1 MNVVQRMGDS
11 VTFLRQ
17 VWENKAVL
25 RVLLGSENFAFVRDY
40 LPGHFYSPIPD
51 LSELREQTRA
61 SCGEAIE
68 NLPAIELNESRQVQ
82 MTDTFAQFYGQLP
95 FPDKQSRQFR
105 YFFDNPYFS
114 YGDGVILYS
123 FLRSFRPARVV
134 EVGSGFSSAEMLDA
148 NEVFFDGG
156 LDFSF
161 IEPHPERL
169 YSLLSERD
177 KSTYKIIVKPV
188 QRVDA
193 AVFRSLAQNDILF
206 IDASHVGKSHSDVL
220 HILFEILPKL
230 NKGVLVHFHD
240 VMWPFEYPQS
250 WLEEGRAFNEAYFLR
265 AFLQYNSAFEVLFF
279 NSFMVA
285 KHAELLRMKMPR
297 MLKSPSTPE
306 TIGNSSLWL
315 RKIA

>member
-1 MNVVQRMGDS
+1 MNVIQRMGQGM
-11 VTFLRQ
+11 TFLRQ

-25 RVLLGSENFAFVRDY
+25 RALLDSENFAFVRDY
-40 LPGHFYSPIPD
+40 PPGHFYSPIPD
-51 LSELREQTRA
+51 LRELREQTSAR
-61 SCGEAIE
+61 CEQGIE
-68 NLPAIELNESRQVQ
+68 NLPGIELNEARQLQ
-82 MTDTFAQFYGQLP
+82 MVDAFAQFCGELP

-123 FLRSFRPARVV
+123 VLRSFRPVRVV
-134 EVGSGFSSAEMLDA
+134 EVGSGFSSAEMLDV
-148 NEVFFDGG
+148 NDVFFDRAVE
-156 LDFSF
+156 FIF
-161 IEPHPERL
+161 IEPRPERL
-169 YSLLSERD
+169 YSLVSEQD
-177 KSTYKIIVKPV
+177 KRSYRIEVKPV
-188 QRVDA
+188 QRVDS

-206 IDASHVGKSHSDVL
+206 VDSSHVGKSHSDVL
-220 HILFEILPKL
+220 HILFEILPRL

-265 AFLQYNSAFEVLFF
+265 AFLQHNSAFEVLFF
-279 NSFMVA
+279 NAFMMA
-285 KHAELLRMKMPR
+285 QHAELLRVRMPR

>member
-1 MNVVQRMGDS
+1 MNVIQQMRHSM
-11 VTFLRQ
+11 TFLRQ

-25 RVLLGSENFAFVRDY
+25 RGLLGSENFALVRDY
-40 LPGHFYSPIPD
+40 PPGHFYSPIPD
-51 LSELREQTRA
+51 LCELREQANAR
-61 SCGEAIE
+61 CEEGIE
-68 NLPAIELNESRQVQ
+68 NLPGIELNESRQLQ
-82 MTDTFAQFYGQLP
+82 MVDTFAQFYGELP
-95 FPDKQSRQFR
+95 FPDKQTRQFR

-123 FLRSFRPARVV
+123 FLRSFKPERVV
-134 EVGSGFSSAEMLDA
+134 EVGSGFSSAEMLDV
-148 NEVFFDGG
+148 NDVFFDRAVE
-156 LDFSF
+156 FIF

-169 YSLLSERD
+169 YSLLSEQEKGSYR
-177 KSTYKIIVKPV
+177 IEVKPV

-193 AVFRSLAQNDILF
+193 TVFRSLAQNDVLF
-206 IDASHVGKSHSDVL
+206 IDSSHVGKSHSDVL
-220 HILFEILPKL
+220 HILFEILPSL

-265 AFLQYNSAFEVLFF
+265 AFLQHNSAFEVLFF
-279 NSFMVA
+279 NSFMMA
-285 KHAELLRMKMPR
+285 QHAELLRVKMPGI
-297 MLKSPSTPE
+297 LKSPSTPE

>member
-1 MNVVQRMGDS
+1 MNVLQRMGDS
-11 VTFLRQ
+11 VTFVRQ
-17 VWENKAVL
+17 VWENKALL

-51 LSELREQTRA
+51 LSELREQARVIDR
-61 SCGEAIE
+61 EAIE
-68 NLPAIELNESRQVQ
+68 NLPAIELNESRQLQ
-82 MTDTFAQFYGQLP
+82 MADAFAQLYGELP
-95 FPDKQSRQFR
+95 FPDKQSPQFR

-123 FLRSFRPARVV
+123 FLRSFRPARVM
-134 EVGSGFSSAEMLDA
+134 EVGSGFSSAEMLDV
-148 NEVFFDGG
+148 NDVFFDRAM
-156 LDFSF
+156 DFIF
-161 IEPHPERL
+161 VEPHPERL

-177 KSTYKIIVKPV
+177 KSTYKIVVKPV

-206 IDASHVGKSHSDVL
+206 VDASHVGKSHSDVL

-285 KHAELLRMKMPR
+285 KHADLLSRKMPR

>member
-17 VWENKAVL
+17 VWENKALL

-51 LSELREQTRA
+51 LSELREQART
-61 SCGEAIE
+61 SCGEAIQ
-68 NLPAIELNESRQVQ
+68 NLPAIELNESRQLQ

-114 YGDGVILYS
+114 YGDGVTLYS

-148 NEVFFDGG
+148 NDVFFDGA
-156 LDFSF
+156 LDFIF

-279 NSFMVA
+279 NSFLVA
-285 KHAELLRMKMPR
+285 KHAELLRVKMPR